1 MVLVVIHRTVI
12 ALITDRWTLDY
23 VTKDAETALMELD
36 QCVGEFVTIPWL
48 IVVLPVPSHLLNVRR
63 LY

>member
-1 MVLVVIHRTVI
+1 MVLVVIQRMVI
-12 ALITDRWTLDY
+12 ALIMDKWTLDY
-23 VTKDAETALMELD
+23 VTNDAETALKELD

-48 IVVLPVPSHLLNVRR
+48 IVVLPVPSHLLNVHR